1 MTHQRLYQR
10 GDDNTVAL
18 ALEKDDE
25 LMQYHQ
31 KCDIGAVSPRVLREF
46 LTVANELQT
55 VDNLA

>member
-1 MTHQRLYQR
+1 
-10 GDDNTVAL
+10 VAL

-25 LMQYHQ
+25 PMQYHQ